1 MTQVGES
8 VAVTTIKDEEI
19 EDNHFAG
26 VRYCYPNGTPYNV
39 PIMLT
44 TTINNADTSGVFN
57 FEGECIQTMLEPGST
72 VSYEIEEDVDDELK
86 TTRKKIKASLDAI
99 IKGEQ
104 QEQKYLDKQLE
115 EESLGSKALIYTG
128 AFMTGVGE
136 GAVELVEFIGDGLV
150 LGGKALWYDLQ
161 TEINKVETAWE
172 KYVEGSEKDF
182 FQSLNEKNIADFA
195 EIFGISPA
203 ELKDKITQAYEMTA
217 FIMEDNETK
226 KMLMDFAVDYA
237 KAQNSVELTNVG
249 GSAVF
254 DLILTAVLAVT
265 TGGAGN
271 AAQISAKVR
280 HVSKFKALAK
290 HLVKLVDLR
299 KRKMLRKSVKGKLDE
314 ITEVKIKPP
323 AKQKLKKN
331 APDDDTFKKKDGD
344 KNDPKKEKNQPD
356 SDSDASN
363 DSSGKDKNGNNCP
376 EGSKTCTGGEPI
388 SLISGEEL
396 LILTDFEM
404 SGPLPLSWV
413 RTYRS
418 SNPDNKGLGHGWT
431 HPFSETLQINDTNI
445 ELHDAEGRIIPFKIP
460 AIGKNSL
467 NKAEKLNIKR
477 LSSKAYILTGT
488 SPGPSLERYFE
499 TQHGS
504 DTLQLTQIQ
513 DSHGNQHRL
522 SYQQGKLQRITAN
535 FGDEWQLHYNDQNL
549 IAGVQWHTP
558 QGLQKTLVQYG
569 YDENDDMLS
578 ATDAGGNTEHYAY
591 QKHLIIKRTLKSGYS
606 FYFQWDSDTPKARCI
621 RNWGDKIDGKA
632 TYDYKFQWDPDNR
645 RVAMTDTRGGVE
657 ISQFNDRGLPI
668 YQKDPE
674 GGETHY
680 QYDALGNL
688 TAQTDPL
695 GHTERFTYDTNSEI
709 AAYTDKQDKQQRLIR
724 DHLGRVTQITDAL
737 GQNWTRTY
745 NKHHQLLSQT
755 NPLGETHQY
764 QYNELGLISSITDPT
779 GSDWHYIWDNQ
790 ARLTAIRNPLGQH
803 TRYSHNE
810 EGLLTR
816 ITWPDKQQ
824 TEYRYDANG
833 NCTAIKGPDGKVSQF
848 AYNPL
853 GLLTHHKDSSERITE
868 YQYNGLSQVVR
879 RIDPSKQILNYHYDG
894 ERNLIGL
901 TNEKG
906 EHYHLNY
913 DLNERLIQETGFD
926 GRIQRYQY
934 NQAGQLVQSEDLSA
948 DGKQLLNQI
957 GYQRDAQGRLLQ
969 QLNETNQQPI
979 NAFKYDAL
987 GRLTDA
993 RNSHRHLQWQYDAAG
1008 RIIEDRQGTDVLK
1021 HQYDTAGQRISSEL
1035 PNGDQLKYSFDKAGI
1050 FTGLSHNGQQI
1061 ASIRH
1066 DDMGREIKRSLSNQ
1080 LVTDHSYDPQGR
1092 LQRQTTYRETT
1103 ADVAAPSA
1111 HKALSDRQYHYN
1123 IQGQLSQI
1131 DDQIRGR
1138 TQYHYDALDRLTQV
1152 QGPNPESF
1160 VHDPAG
1166 NILSINSPE
1175 QSQQNA
1181 QVNGNRLAFQGDN
1194 HYQYDDKGN
1203 RIAQIRGKEQK
1214 LKTHYRYNALNQLEA
1229 VDNNGKIIHYA
1240 YDPLGRRMGKATEA
1254 ETTHFLWMEDV
1265 LLSETTEND
1274 QKQHKQKT
1282 YLFEPGTFKPLAF
1295 VQDKQIYH
1303 YHLDHLG
1310 TPQEI
1315 SDANG
1320 EIVWAVSF
1328 NAYGNLAVAYESQIE
1343 NNLRFQGQYFDSE
1356 TGLHYNRFRYYDP
1369 SCGRFINQDPIGLAG
1384 GNNNYLY
1391 VPNPT
1396 GWVDPFG
1403 LTAKDC
1409 PVVTEDG
1416 DDVVSVYHGSIND
1429 ATLIKSQGLDA
1440 SRGTAYVSRDIDA
1453 SRNAIGFERYEV
1465 SQGLAKDPGIIE
1477 SRIPLDDFNRVIQ
1490 PFERPYGGFHGANLN
1505 SSEITLRSQESID
1518 LFNKFIVK

>member
-8 VAVTTIKDEEI
+8 VALTTIKKEEI

-44 TTINNADTSGVFN
+44 TTINNTETSGVFN

-86 TTRKKIKASLDAI
+86 ATRKKIKSALAAI
-99 IKGEQ
+99 IKSEQ
-104 QEQKYLDKQLE
+104 EEQKRLNSQLD
-115 EESLGSKALIYTG
+115 EESAGTKALIYTG

-136 GAVELVEFIGDGLV
+136 GAVELVEFIGEGLV
-150 LGGKALWYDLQ
+150 LGGKALWFDLQ
-161 TEINKVETAWE
+161 TKINKVETAWE
-172 KYVEGSEKDF
+172 KYVEGSEKDY
-182 FQSLNEKNIADFA
+182 FQSLKEKDVADFA
-195 EIFGISPA
+195 EIFGISPE
-203 ELKDKITQAYEMTA
+203 ELKNKITQAYEMTA
-217 FIMEDNETK
+217 FIMEDNKTK
-226 KMLMDFAVDYA
+226 KMLLDFAADYA
-237 KAQNSVELTNVG
+237 KAQNSVELTNLG

-254 DLILTAVLAVT
+254 DLILTAVLAMT
-265 TGGAGN
+265 TGGVGN
-271 AAQISAKVR
+271 AAQITGKVR
-280 HVSKFKALAK
+280 HVSKFRALAEQ
-290 HLVKLVDLR
+290 LIKLVSLR

-314 ITEVKIKPP
+314 ITDVKIKPP

-331 APDDDTFKKKDGD
+331 APDDDTFKKKEAD
-344 KNDPKKEKNQPD
+344 KSDPNK
-356 SDSDASN
+356 
-363 DSSGKDKNGNNCP
+363 KDKNQSDTDSDQSTDSNGTDKNGESCQK
-376 EGSKTCTGGEPI
+376 GSKTCTGGEPI

-404 SGPLPLSWV
+404 EGPLSLSWV

-418 SNPDNKGLGHGWT
+418 SNPDNISLGHGWT
-431 HPFSETLQINDTNI
+431 HPFSETLQVNDSNV
-445 ELHDAEGRIIPFKIP
+445 ELHDSEGRIIPFKVP

-467 NKAEKLNIKR
+467 NKAEKLTIKR
-477 LSSKAYILTGT
+477 VSKKAYILTDT
-488 SPGPSLERYFE
+488 SPGPSLERYFD
-499 TQHGS
+499 TQHDS
-504 DTLQLTQIQ
+504 DTLQLTQIN
-513 DSHGNQHRL
+513 DTHGNQHRL
-522 SYQQGKLQRITAN
+522 SYQQGQLQRITAD
-535 FGDEWQLHYNDQNL
+535 FGDVWQLHYNQQNL
-549 IAGVQWHTP
+549 IAGVQWHTS
-558 QGLQKTLVQYG
+558 QGLKKTLVQYG
-569 YDENDDMLS
+569 YDENDDMVS

-591 QKHLIIKRTLKSGYS
+591 QKHLIVKRTLKSGYS

-621 RNWGDKIDGKA
+621 RNWGDQIDGKA
-632 TYDYKFQWDPDNR
+632 TYDYHFQWDPDNR

-657 ISQFNDRGLPI
+657 ISQFNERGLPI
-668 YQKDPE
+668 YQKSPE

-709 AAYTDKQDKQQRLIR
+709 AAYTNKLGHQQRLIR

-755 NPLGETHQY
+755 NPLGETHHY
-764 QYNELGLISSITDPT
+764 QYNEIGLVSSITDPT
-779 GSDWHYIWDNQ
+779 DSHWHYIWDNQ

-810 EGLLTR
+810 EGQLTR
-816 ITWPDKQQ
+816 IIWPDKQQ
-824 TEYRYDANG
+824 TEYRYDANS

-868 YQYNGLSQVVR
+868 YQYNGLSQVVQ
-879 RIDPSKQILNYHYDG
+879 RIDPSKQTLNYHYDG

-906 EHYHLNY
+906 EHYQLNY

-934 NQAGQLVQSEDLSA
+934 NPAGQLVQSEDLSG
-948 DGKQLLNQI
+948 DGKQQLNQI

-969 QLNETNQQPI
+969 QLNGANQQPI
-979 NAFKYDAL
+979 NAFQYDAL
-987 GRLTDA
+987 GRLTQA
-993 RNSHRHLQWQYDAAG
+993 RNSHRHLQWKYDTAG
-1008 RIIEDRQGTDVLK
+1008 RIIEDQQGADTLK
-1021 HQYDTAGQRISSEL
+1021 HQYDAAGQRISSEL
-1035 PNGDQLKYSFDKAGI
+1035 PNGDQLKYNFDKAGI
-1050 FTGLSHNGQQI
+1050 FSGLSHNGQQI
-1061 ASIRH
+1061 TSISR

-1080 LVTDHSYDPQGR
+1080 LVTDHRYDPQGR
-1092 LQRQTTYRETT
+1092 LQRQTTYRET
-1103 ADVAAPSA
+1103 AEASAPSA
-1111 HKALSDRQYHYN
+1111 HQPLSDRQYQYN
-1123 IQGQLSQI
+1123 AQGQLSQI
-1131 DDQIRGR
+1131 DDQLRGS
-1138 TQYHYDALDRLTQV
+1138 THYHYDALDRLTQI
-1152 QGPNPESF
+1152 QGPNPENF

-1166 NILSINSPE
+1166 NILSISNGEPSH
-1175 QSQQNA
+1175 QSQSPQI
-1181 QVNGNRLAFQGDN
+1181 NGNRLAFQGDR
-1194 HYQYDDKGN
+1194 HYQYDEKGN
-1203 RIAQIRGKEQK
+1203 RIAQIRGKGQK
-1214 LKTHYRYNALNQLEA
+1214 LKTQYRYNALNQLEA
-1229 VDNNGKIIHYA
+1229 VNNNGKIIHYA
-1240 YDPLGRRMGKATEA
+1240 YDPLGRRIGKASQAETETN
-1254 ETTHFLWMEDV
+1254 TTHFLWMEDV
-1265 LLSETTEND
+1265 LLSESTEHN
-1274 QKQHKQKT
+1274 QKETNSKT

-1295 VQDKQIYH
+1295 VQDKQVYH

-1320 EIVWAVSF
+1320 NIVWAVSF
-1328 NAYGNLAVAYESQIE
+1328 KAYGNLAVAYENQIE

-1403 LTAKDC
+1403 LSSKEGGGVCGTGDLTPDETKKIQETVNEVGEDLYVVGSAAKGTRRNVGSNV
-1409 PVVTEDG
+1409 PIGKG
-1416 DDVVSVYHGSIND
+1416 DD
-1429 ATLIKSQGLDA
+1429 LKSDIDYVTTSLDA
-1440 SRGTAYVSRDIDA
+1440 KKKFDEANLPDIDTSHGVL
-1453 SRNAIGFERYEV
+1453 SRRKGPKPKLPN
-1465 SQGLAKDPGIIE
+1465 
-1477 SRIPLDDFNRVIQ
+1477 IQ
-1490 PFERPYGGFHGANLN
+1490 FKP
-1505 SSEITLRSQESID
+1505 Q
-1518 LFNKFIVK
+1518 NK